1 MKRTKEIWYQQL
13 SEKEILILLLF
24 SIDWWCHPAISSSVV
39 PFSSWLQSF
48 PAWGSF
54 LMSWFFISCGHSIGA
69 SASASVL
76 SMNIQGWFPLGS
88 TVFIFLLS
96 KGLSRV
102 FSNTTIQK
110 RVILDICK
118 MSVLDTI
125 YVWKNVLNFL
135 SHQKKIY
142 TKEIQFF
149 HKNVIYSFRIK
160 CWNWLL
166 VKNWRWILKIQYHMV
181 HFG

>member
-13 SEKEILILLLF
+13 SEKEILILLLL
-24 SIDWWCHPAISSSVV
+24 SIEWWCYPAISSSVV
-39 PFSSWLQSF
+39 PFSSCLQSF
-48 PAWGSF
+48 PASGSF
-54 LMSWFFISCGHSIGA
+54 LMSWFFISCGQSIGA

-76 SMNIQGWFPLGS
+76 SMNIQGWFLLGS

-125 YVWKNVLNFL
+125 CLIECLEF
-135 SHQKKIY
+135 SFPS
-142 TKEIQFF
+142 KENLYKRNSIFF
-149 HKNVIYSFRIK
+149 IK
-160 CWNWLL
+160 T
-166 VKNWRWILKIQYHMV
+166 
-181 HFG
+181 